1 MNILYIHTHD
11 SGRILSPYGYD
22 VPTPN
27 IKKFAEDATLFTQS
41 YCASPT
47 CSPSRAA
54 LLTRDVYKRQV
65 SYL

>member
-27 IKKFAEDATLFTQS
+27 LKKFADDATLFTQS
-41 YCASPT
+41 YCVSPT
-47 CSPSRAA
+47 CSPSEQHCLQAHIH
-54 LLTRDVYKRQV
+54 TKVV
-65 SYL
+65 C